1 MFHRKNPASQED
13 PSGLV
18 HVKPDRLISN
28 PPWLGEEPVA
38 VLCAGTPDRVR
49 TVAARWAGF
58 VVYWGSPSVVVA
70 TRTSRYVREFCE
82 QHKNVDIS
90 VLRRSKVPELKT
102 SSPEGPMPQTP
113 VSSVHPIEVAGHLG
127 LSDAELVLSCKVA
140 LASEMSDELRG
151 QLAPTK
157 AELKELGRQSV
168 IVAYVLDA
176 WERPQ
181 GQAHR

>member
-1 MFHRKNPASQED
+1 MFHRKRAASQGGS
-13 PSGLV
+13 PGLV
-18 HVKPDRLISN
+18 RVKPDRLISN
-28 PPWLGEEPVA
+28 PPWLGERPVA

-49 TVAARWAGF
+49 TVAASWAGF
-58 VVYWGSPSVVVA
+58 VVYWGSPAAVVT

-102 SSPEGPMPQTP
+102 SSPQGPQPQTP
-113 VSSVHPIEVAGHLG
+113 VSTVHPVDVAGHIG
-127 LSDAELVLSCKVA
+127 LSDSELVLSCKVA
-140 LASEMSDELRG
+140 LASEMSDELRK

-181 GQAHR
+181 E